1 MGGDPF
7 KKVLPGQKLQIPAE
21 AFNGFIDAAAYV
33 RARQH
38 NAETDAADSIRQT
51 SIVRVRNTTDE
62 PVPRFGVLTL
72 GDSIIQPE
80 DNESEFKNTV
90 AFDGSK
96 PEDPVE
102 PGKYAIV
109 LEPLDKDT
117 IGRGIVA
124 GVTPVKLKVN
134 PEQLYDFAEVE
145 KDTTARL
152 INVPHGSARVLW
164 VEDNEDEER
173 WAVVRIEPAD
183 FQAHVFIQSNKP
195 DDEGFYPGVV
205 QRYKVATGEWE
216 TLFDCKVLDINQ

>member
-1 MGGDPF
+1 MDGDPF
-7 KKVLPGQKLQIPAE
+7 KKVLPGQKLRIPAE
-21 AFNGFIDAAAYV
+21 AFNGFIDAATYV

-38 NAETDAADSIRQT
+38 NSETDVPESFRQT

-62 PVPRFGVLTL
+62 TVPRFGILAL
-72 GDSIIQPE
+72 GESIIQPE

-90 AFDGSK
+90 AFEGSK
-96 PEDPVE
+96 PTDPVE
-102 PGKYAIV
+102 PGKYAIL
-109 LEPLDKDT
+109 LEPLAKDAM
-117 IGRGIVA
+117 GRGIVA
-124 GVTPVKLKVN
+124 GVTPVRLKVN

-145 KDTTARL
+145 KDTFERL

-164 VEDNEDEER
+164 VEDNEDKER

-205 QRYKVATGEWE
+205 QRYKVETGEWE